1 MKVGLTGGIGC
12 GKSTVLA
19 MFKAHGWQ
27 TLQADQIAK
36 EYLRSDRGIQ
46 MHIKK
51 RFGASVLDAHG
62 DLDVQALA
70 AIVFGDF
77 SELDWLEARLH
88 PLVRAHWQKALEVSS
103 RKNYLVEIPLLFE
116 KKLEKNFDLTVC
128 VVCPDM
134 ESNKRMELRGL
145 TAAATK
151 QRRQRQMVLEHKA
164 ARADHIIDNSKS
176 VEHLKKQVNKL
187 IELLALS
194 GQYKRRIFP

>member
-36 EYLRSDRGIQ
+36 EYLRSHREIQ

-51 RFGASVLDAHG
+51 RFGASVLDAQG
-62 DLDVQALA
+62 DLDLQALA

-88 PLVRAHWQKALEVSS
+88 PLVRTHWQKALEVSS
-103 RKNYLVEIPLLFE
+103 SKNYLVELPLLFE
-116 KKLEKNFDLTVC
+116 NKLEENFDLTVC
-128 VVCPDM
+128 VVCPDII
-134 ESNKRMELRGL
+134 SDRRTELRGL
-145 TAAATK
+145 TSAATK
-151 QRRQRQMVLEHKA
+151 RRRQRQMILEHKA
-164 ARADHIIDNSKS
+164 ARADHIIDNSES
-176 VEHLKKQVNKL
+176 VEHLKKQVHKL

-194 GQYKRRIFP
+194 GAV